1 LVFAGY
7 DKGHFDL
14 FTVNADGSDMIRLT
28 SAKKPSGRIA
38 DNEDPSYSPDG
49 RHILFVSNRT
59 GANQLYLVTT
69 DGETEKR
76 ITYDSHQYFK
86 PQWSPSFD

>member
-1 LVFAGY
+1 
-7 DKGHFDL
+7 
-14 FTVNADGSDMIRLT
+14 
-28 SAKKPSGRIA
+28 
-38 DNEDPSYSPDG
+38 
-49 RHILFVSNRT
+49 LFVSNRT

-76 ITYDSHQYFK
+76 ITYDNHQYFK